1 MSSSKKTE
9 SKKKNIHS
17 SLLEL
22 YSSLKFD
29 KLQLVSN
36 SYNNNLIIVNA
47 RKAIRR
53 Y

>member
-1 MSSSKKTE
+1 MHRPTHIPSEIPPE

-22 YSSLKFD
+22 YSCLKLD

-36 SYNNNLIIVNA
+36 SSKNNII
-47 RKAIRR
+47 
-53 Y
+53 YS